1 MKISLIYP
9 IYQEEQRLA
18 QSLLDIISFFQKLPL
33 QTEVILVLDPSQ
45 DRTAEIAQNKI
56 QEINRSQSQTQFH
69 ILKNKT
75 RVGRGQSIQKGLL
88 SATGDILF
96 CGAIDLNIP
105 LAEYYNTLSDFV
117 MHPDTQFVVGNRFDL
132 KKPRHGLKNKVAQ
145 FFEAIEHE
153 KLKKSGFSVQDP
165 TCQFLAVRKDAFDKM
180 KPSFHKVNKWFYSAN
195 LLSLAY
201 NNNIPISEKSIIC
214 HDNSETRFQWW
225 MSFF

>member
-9 IYQEEQRLA
+9 IYYEEQRLE
-18 QSLLDIISFFQKLPL
+18 QSLLDIASFFKKLPL

-56 QEINRSQSQTQFH
+56 QEFNLEGSQTQFL
-69 ILKNKT
+69 IIKNKT
-75 RVGRGQSIQKGLL
+75 RIGRGQSIQKGLL

-105 LAEYYNTLSDFV
+105 LAEYYNTLQDFV
-117 MHPDTQFVVGNRFDL
+117 LNPSTQFVIGNRFDL
-132 KKPRHGLKNKVAQ
+132 KKPRHGIKNKVTQ
-145 FFEAIEHE
+145 FFEGIEHE
-153 KLKKSGFSVQDP
+153 KLKKSGFNVQDP
-165 TCQFLAVRKDAFDKM
+165 TCHFLAVRKDAFDKM
-180 KPSFHKVNKWFYSAN
+180 KSSLQKINKWFYSAN

-201 NNNIPISEKSIIC
+201 NNSIPISEKSIIC
-214 HDNSETRFQWW
+214 HDNNESRFKWW